1 MKYLLDTNAWIAF
14 FQDSKDLSEPAAEI
28 MESDSGRCWISLASV
43 WEAAIKI
50 GLGKL
55 KVDYDLEKDLS
66 RLVERNGF
74 HFLGLELGD
83 AAAVQALE
91 QIHRDPFDRIQVCQ
105 AHRLGSTV
113 ISSDPV
119 FEKYGL
125 RRIW

>member
-14 FQDSKDLSEPAAEI
+14 FQDSKDLSDQAAEI
-28 MESDSGRCWISLASV
+28 MEADSGRCWISLASV
-43 WEAAIKI
+43 WEAAIKT

-91 QIHRDPFDRIQVCQ
+91 QFHRDPFDRIQVCQ
-105 AHRLGSTV
+105 ARRLGSTV
-113 ISSDPV
+113 LSSDPV

-125 RRIW
+125 KRIW

>member
-14 FQDSKDLSEPAAEI
+14 FQDSKDLSDRAAEI

-43 WEAAIKI
+43 WEAAIKT

-105 AHRLGSTV
+105 ARRLGSTV
-113 ISSDPV
+113 LSSDPV

-125 RRIW
+125 KRIW

>member
-14 FQDSKDLSEPAAEI
+14 FQDSKDLSDQAAEI

-105 AHRLGSTV
+105 ARRLGSTV
-113 ISSDPV
+113 LSSDPV

-125 RRIW
+125 KRIW

>member
-14 FQDSKDLSEPAAEI
+14 FQDSKDLSDQAAEI
-28 MESDSGRCWISLASV
+28 MESDSGRCWISMASV
-43 WEAAIKI
+43 WEAAIKT

-105 AHRLGSTV
+105 ARRLGSTV
-113 ISSDPV
+113 LSSDPV

-125 RRIW
+125 KRIW

>member
-1 MKYLLDTNAWIAF
+1 VKYLLDTNAWIAF
-14 FQDSKDLSEPAAEI
+14 FQDSKDLSDQAAEI
-28 MESDSGRCWISLASV
+28 MESDSGRCWISMASV
-43 WEAAIKI
+43 WEAAIKT

-105 AHRLGSTV
+105 ARRLGSTV
-113 ISSDPV
+113 LSSDPV

-125 RRIW
+125 KRIW

>member
-14 FQDSKDLSEPAAEI
+14 FQDSKDLSDQAAEI

-43 WEAAIKI
+43 WEAAIKT

-105 AHRLGSTV
+105 ARRLGSTV
-113 ISSDPV
+113 LSSDPV

-125 RRIW
+125 KRIW